1 MLKHLVD
8 DTLTDKNTSHSY
20 LEVYDTFFSRI
31 KNSAKYVLEVGVARG
46 GGLKLLREYFQNAQI
61 FGMDHNPV
69 TYEMNPVVPTLSRI
83 SLFMS
88 VDAYNTDNVNAMLR
102 SPIRFNLI
110 MDDGSHHL
118 EHQKFFIEHYS
129 KLLTDDGMLVVE
141 DIADINYLP
150 ELFAAVPV
158 ELRPFV
164 FLIDRRMVK
173 GRSDDILLI
182 IDKNGS
188 K

>member
-1 MLKHLVD
+1 
-8 DTLTDKNTSHSY
+8 
-20 LEVYDTFFSRI
+20 
-31 KNSAKYVLEVGVARG
+31 
-46 GGLKLLREYFQNAQI
+46 
-61 FGMDHNPV
+61 
-69 TYEMNPVVPTLSRI
+69 
-83 SLFMS
+83 
-88 VDAYNTDNVNAMLR
+88 
-102 SPIRFNLI
+102 

-141 DIADINYLP
+141 DIADINYLT

-158 ELRPFV
+158 ELRPFT
-164 FLIDRRMVK
+164 FLIDRRLVK